1 MTTFLACL
9 ATSAVVALLFLI
21 RERNGWMDRYQNA
34 HKTVVDLRCTLRF
47 AEQEIAHRRGH
58 DEARETDG
66 VYRLVEA
73 GLKKGEV
80 VVASRLKGGK
90 QGD

>member
-1 MTTFLACL
+1 MITLLACI
-9 ATSAVVALLFLI
+9 ATGAIVTVLCMV
-21 RERNGWMDRYQNA
+21 RERNGWMDRYQAA
-34 HKTVVDLRCTLRF
+34 HKTVLELRSALRF
-47 AEQEIAHRRGH
+47 MEQEIAHRRGH

-80 VVASRLKGGK
+80 VIASRKKGEAIHA
-90 QGD
+90 